1 MKKKIGE
8 MVEDEVGV
16 VIHGNIYVLWQPLY
30 VSDQP
35 SWMRKTLQEIG

>member
-1 MKKKIGE
+1 

-30 VSDQP
+30 IQDGWSLTYMLVTILDTENAA
-35 SWMRKTLQEIG
+35 RD